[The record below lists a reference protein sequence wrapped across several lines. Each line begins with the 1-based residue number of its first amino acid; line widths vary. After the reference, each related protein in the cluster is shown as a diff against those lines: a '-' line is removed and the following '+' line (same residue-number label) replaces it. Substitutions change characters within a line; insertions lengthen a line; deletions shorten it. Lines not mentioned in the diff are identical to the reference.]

1 MISNWPVFK
10 DEWNFKANEEEID
23 LVKEAVRNIRNI
35 RAEMNVV
42 PSKKAHVFVVSA
54 DEDTREIFEKSK
66 VFFKTLAYASDVTV
80 QSDKTGID
88 DDAVSVVI
96 ENAVI
101 YMPFAELVD
110 IAKEIERLEK
120 EKEKMLKE
128 IERVEKK
135 LSNQGFVAKAPQ
147 KVIDEEK
154 AKGEKYKAILAQVEE
169 RLAQMKK

>member
-1 MISNWPVFK
+1 MFLQTQK
-10 DEWNFKANEEEID
+10 QERY
-23 LVKEAVRNIRNI
+23 L
-35 RAEMNVV
+35 
-42 PSKKAHVFVVSA
+42 KKS
-54 DEDTREIFEKSK
+54 E
-66 VFFKTLAYASDVTV
+66 VFFKTLAYASEVTV
-80 QSDKTGID
+80 QADKTGID
-88 DDAVSVVI
+88 DDAVSAVI
-96 ENAVI
+96 PNAVI

-135 LSNQGFVAKAPQ
+135 LNNQGFVAKAPQ

-154 AKGEKYKAILAQVEE
+154 AKGEKYKGILAQVEE